1 MLRSTT
7 ISRIIRIALVVLFIL
22 LLFRMGGLFSWAYL
36 SPELVWPLKEFW
48 RLLTYP
54 LALSFG
60 GLLIGSIVFS
70 QPGEEIE
77 EMFGK
82 RAFGLALLIVTL
94 LTAGLHLLC
103 FWERG
108 DILLQG
114 PMNISLFVLVG
125 FVYLFPASSVGIF
138 FFRISSKIIL
148 WVSLGVVGVIGG
160 LKIAAGTS
168 PLILLSEGMSGALFG
183 AIWFHIIYQKYPLLL
198 GPIRSLAR
206 ILPTRSEKKNV
217 RPVVRGRTLRLARK
231 EETPVKSEKQL
242 SDEEKLNRILEKI
255 GESGYESLNVEEQ
268 QFLDDYSSKL

>member
-1 MLRSTT
+1 
-7 ISRIIRIALVVLFIL
+7 
-22 LLFRMGGLFSWAYL
+22 
-36 SPELVWPLKEFW
+36 
-48 RLLTYP
+48 
-54 LALSFG
+54 
-60 GLLIGSIVFS
+60 
-70 QPGEEIE
+70 
-77 EMFGK
+77 
-82 RAFGLALLIVTL
+82 
-94 LTAGLHLLC
+94 
-103 FWERG
+103 
-108 DILLQG
+108 
-114 PMNISLFVLVG
+114 MNISLFVLVG

>member
-1 MLRSTT
+1 
-7 ISRIIRIALVVLFIL
+7 
-22 LLFRMGGLFSWAYL
+22 MGGLFSWAYL